1 DRNRKLAPLRPANDA
16 IIVDTSQL
24 YIKEV
29 FDSVIK
35 KITI

>member
-1 DRNRKLAPLRPANDA
+1 KVAPLRPANDA
-16 IIVDTSQL
+16 IIVYTSQL
-24 YIKEV
+24 SIKEV